1 MLTRKIIVLGL
12 LVTFVAPVFAVEPNK
27 IVAVSMKES
36 LELAKKRNIDLTFE
50 SLDIK
55 KAQNDIKRAGRF
67 QNPSVFSFNNFGA
80 AGRSEPQLAGISQPI
95 EVMKRSARKNLEKA
109 NLEFVKD
116 SYESRLFSLD
126 MAVREAYINLIIAKS
141 ILAITEEQHNI
152 LQGLLSDLLNINDK
166 TNEEEI
172 LEIMQAEIALNLNL
186 AKVNTAKANVEK
198 ARLAFNKALNV
209 KNGDE
214 ITYDCVE
221 NTILEN
227 REFRALMTP
236 DLKTPPPELNEFMQI
251 SFKNRL
257 DLKIDKS
264 RIEVAEKKLTL
275 AIRQRIPDFEVTG
288 GYSFQYANQTEG
300 QRHLSGA
307 FAGVS
312 LVNIPVFYRHTPE
325 IENAKIE
332 LEQAALRY
340 ASTQNIAEHQLKSA
354 YEKFTMA
361 RANLEHFDRN
371 IVDKSDEVL
380 RISKKSF
387 EKGKSTITTFI
398 LIEQSHI
405 DVQMNYIEALA
416 EYYRSW
422 IDLLKAVDTHELLD
436 SKDL

>member
-1 MLTRKIIVLGL
+1 MFIRRIIVLVL
-12 LVTFVAPVFAVEPNK
+12 LVTFIAPAFAVEPNK

-67 QNPSVFSFNNFGA
+67 QNPSVSSFNNFGA
-80 AGRSEPQLAGISQPI
+80 AGRSEPQLAGVSQPI
-95 EVMKRSARKNLEKA
+95 EVLKRSARKNLEKA

-116 SYESRLFSLD
+116 SYDNRLFSLD
-126 MAVREAYINLIIAKS
+126 MSVREAYINLVIAKS
-141 ILAITEEQHNI
+141 ILSITEEKHSL
-152 LQGLLSDLLNINDK
+152 LQGLLSDLLNINDQK
-166 TNEEEI
+166 NDEES
-172 LEIMQAEIALNLNL
+172 LEIMQAEIALNLNF

-209 KNGDE
+209 RNGDE

-221 NTILEN
+221 STIFDN

-236 DLKTPPPELNEFMQI
+236 DLDSAIPDLNELMQI

-264 RIEVAEKKLTL
+264 RIDVAEKKLTL
-275 AIRQRIPDFEVTG
+275 AIRQRIPDFELVG
-288 GYSFQYANQTEG
+288 GYSFQYANQVEG
-300 QRHLSGA
+300 QGHLSGA

-332 LEQAALRY
+332 LEQAALKY

-361 RANLEHFDRN
+361 RANLGHFDKN

-405 DVQMNYIEALA
+405 DVQMNYIDAMA

-422 IDLLKAVDTHELLD
+422 VDLLKAVNAPELLE